1 MTIDE
6 QTDDFQFK
14 LRNLVEYYHAEFD
27 IPFHSI
33 IGVIE
38 EVKKEYMEL
47 GDDIIM
53 EIEDDDDEEGWKKCH
68 R

>member
-1 MTIDE
+1 MTPDE

-27 IPFHSI
+27 VPYHSI

-47 GDDIIM
+47 GNDIIF
-53 EIEDDDDEEGWKKCH
+53 EVDDDDEEDWKKCH
-68 R
+68 Q